1 MTFAMSGK
9 RALLHGLLLI
19 LLLASSLTHA
29 QSRAFEPHLAPFA
42 VEVNGHPV
50 PHSIGFRTVLPGE
63 ELRITLAEN
72 GNVVLLNQDV
82 KLASG
87 KGTLRWRAPK
97 KPGYLPLTI
106 VRERDKKVVSLQ
118 LFIMRPA
125 SDVVN
130 GKINHYSMGSY
141 PPPLRNLEAYAAPSG
156 FIEVP
161 KGLESVKVSPHF
173 TLGQFLCK
181 QRSGHPKYLVL
192 RPELL
197 TKLEFLLEEVNRSGI
212 RTDSFVIMSG
222 YRTPFYNK
230 AIGNVANSR
239 HIYGG
244 AADFY
249 IDVKPKDGL
258 MDDLNKDGKV
268 DINDALVL
276 YGIADEYVS
285 KTGKTELTGGVG
297 LYKATAAHGPFVHID
312 VRGTRARW

>member
-1 MTFAMSGK
+1 MTLAMNGK
-9 RALLHGLLLI
+9 KALLSALLLI
-19 LLLASSLTHA
+19 AFLASGLSHA
-29 QSRAFEPHLAPFA
+29 QSRAFESHLAPFA
-42 VEVNGHPV
+42 VEVNGQSV
-50 PHSIGFRTVLPGE
+50 PHSIGLRTVLPGE

-72 GNVVLLNQDV
+72 SHLLLLNQDV

-87 KGTLRWRAPK
+87 KGTLRWSAPK
-97 KPGYLPLTI
+97 KPGYLPLRI
-106 VRERDKKVVSLQ
+106 VRERDKKVILLQ

-125 SDVVN
+125 SEIVK
-130 GKINHYSMGSY
+130 GKINSYSMGSY
-141 PPPLRNLEAYAAPSG
+141 PPPLRDLKAYAAPRG

-258 MDDLNKDGKV
+258 MDDLNQDGKV

-276 YGIADEYVS
+276 YRIADEYVE

-297 LYKATAAHGPFVHID
+297 LYKATAAHGPFVHVD